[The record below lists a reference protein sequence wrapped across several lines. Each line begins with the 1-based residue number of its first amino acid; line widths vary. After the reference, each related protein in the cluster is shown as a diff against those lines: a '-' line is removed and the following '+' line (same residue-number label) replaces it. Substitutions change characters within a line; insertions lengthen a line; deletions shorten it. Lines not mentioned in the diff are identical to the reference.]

1 RSVMSVYM
9 ENDSLVVF
17 RKPFESAESGKVN
30 VRLSID
36 TVDGDFRFSYSL
48 DGKNYMPL
56 GEAFEIKEG
65 FWKGV
70 RTGIYAYST
79 NENYGKTHFDYF
91 RYRHDGPELTSQNE

>member
-1 RSVMSVYM
+1 M
-9 ENDSLVVF
+9 ENDSSVVF
-17 RKPFESAESGKVN
+17 CKPFEVAESGKVN

-56 GEAFEIKEG
+56 GDSFEMKEG

-79 NENYGKTHFDYF
+79 TEDYGKTHFDYF
-91 RYRHDGPELTSQNE
+91 RYRHNGPDLSSQNE